1 MAKSTKSENKNA
13 VTAVLAAVI
22 IILVLVQ
29 AYSIFYYANKINAEY
44 SKNPD
49 REWLID
55 NCKCVEYNGIPHCLE
70 GFELVKG
77 VCRNGTSI
85 SNRLIACSRYK
96 CPEYFVDINESLT
109 KK

>member
-1 MAKSTKSENKNA
+1 MVKRIKSGNKNA
-13 VTAVLAAVI
+13 VTASLVAVI

-29 AYSIFYYANKINAEY
+29 AYSIFYYTNKINAEY

>member
-22 IILVLVQ
+22 IILVLAL
-29 AYSIFYYANKINAEY
+29 AYSIFYYTNKINAEY

-49 REWLID
+49 RGWLID
-55 NCKCVEYNGIPHCLE
+55 NCNCVEYHGIPHCFEGYVLE
-70 GFELVKG
+70 KGF
-77 VCRNGTSI
+77 CRNGTSVM
-85 SNRLIACSRYK
+85 NRLISCSRYK
-96 CPEYFVDINESLT
+96 CPEYFVDINESLA